1 MKKKTKKKD
10 FQLFEFLYF
19 WDFIIHKSINTPP
32 KKKKNKKKKLVDVC
46 CRFAL
51 SVLKAKD
58 DEFRQKTERLAA
70 ARTSLFFVLTAS
82 LTYVSKFSL
91 PQILTR
97 GIENRWALG
106 SRQSVKLE
114 SPGRMKKRWGI
125 VE

>member
-1 MKKKTKKKD
+1 MDPLPLSLITSEHVLVAKLIAT
-10 FQLFEFLYF
+10 FVFLLC
-19 WDFIIHKSINTPP
+19 HTTPPP

-97 GIENRWALG
+97 GIENR
-106 SRQSVKLE
+106 
-114 SPGRMKKRWGI
+114 
-125 VE
+125 